1 MTALS
6 VQALSWQY
14 HQHTVLKDI
23 SFSIPAG
30 SFVAFLGKNGSGKST
45 LLRCL
50 AGMLPI
56 PPETVF
62 IAGVDL
68 SKTAYVDRARLI
80 GYLPQFHEPVFPF
93 TVEEVVLTG
102 RTAQI
107 FLTPSAQDYEKTWK
121 ALQAVG
127 IESLQHRPYTELSG
141 GSANL
146 L

>member
-1 MTALS
+1 
-6 VQALSWQY
+6 
-14 HQHTVLKDI
+14 
-23 SFSIPAG
+23 
-30 SFVAFLGKNGSGKST
+30 
-45 LLRCL
+45 
-50 AGMLPI
+50 MLPI

-68 SKTAYVDRARLI
+68 SKTAYVERARLI

-127 IESLQHRPYTELSG
+127 IESLQHRPYTELWG
-141 GSANL
+141 GSAL
-146 L
+146 VMITRIIAQAPQVILRRTFIPSRPLQPDPSAGSS